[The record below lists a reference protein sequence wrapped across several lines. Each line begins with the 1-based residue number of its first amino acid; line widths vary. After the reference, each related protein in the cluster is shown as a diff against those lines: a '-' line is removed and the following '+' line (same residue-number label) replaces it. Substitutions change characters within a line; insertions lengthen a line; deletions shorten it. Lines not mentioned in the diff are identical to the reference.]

1 MIFNYNFINFNIKI
15 IKKEFVKELIKIQ
28 NFFKPSIFQKKRSI
42 SYFEVYIIH

>member
-28 NFFKPSIFQKKRSI
+28 NFFKPSIFQKKRP
-42 SYFEVYIIH
+42 FEVYIIH